1 MNSLLLLFMV
11 VVLIGFLGALAF
23 LRQSLVAR
31 ILSSIVALAVAGFGV
46 FGFLATFEPSEAP
59 ALPWRVGYG
68 ILVTGSLLALVP
80 TLKNRRQP
88 K

>member
-1 MNSLLLLFMV
+1 MNSLLLLVMV
-11 VVLIGFLGALAF
+11 VVLFGLLGALACV
-23 LRQSLVAR
+23 RQSLAAR
-31 ILSSIVALAVAGFGV
+31 ILSSIVALAFAGFGV

-59 ALPWRVGYG
+59 AWPWQVGYG

-80 TLKNRRQP
+80 ILKNRRQP